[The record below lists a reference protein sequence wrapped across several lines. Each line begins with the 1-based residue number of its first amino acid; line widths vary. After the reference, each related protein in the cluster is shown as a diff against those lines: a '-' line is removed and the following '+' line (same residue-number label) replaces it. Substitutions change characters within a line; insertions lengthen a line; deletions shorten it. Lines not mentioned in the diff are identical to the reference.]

1 VKTLGIGRCT
11 LHGKAMGWT
20 PRQKGRR
27 TMSIRILIADDHKI
41 MRQGLR
47 SLLEKESNMEVVAE
61 AKNGREVLDLVRK
74 LVPDVLVTEVVIPDL
89 NGIEVTRQ
97 VLSEYPDLKII
108 ALSMHSDHRFVINMF
123 KAGAHG
129 YLLKD
134 CAFEELIQAI
144 RLVLT
149 HNNYLSPPVADIL
162 VKDFRHLPDPTQNAF
177 TILTG
182 REREVLQMIT
192 EGRVTSQI
200 AEILHIS
207 RKTVESHRQQIM
219 FKLRTRSIA
228 QLTKYAI
235 REGLTSLED

>member
-1 VKTLGIGRCT
+1 
-11 LHGKAMGWT
+11 
-20 PRQKGRR
+20 
-27 TMSIRILIADDHKI
+27 MSIRILIADDHKI

-47 SLLEKESNMEVVAE
+47 SLLEKEPDMEVVAE
-61 AKNGREVLDLVRK
+61 AKNGREVMDLVKK

-97 VLSEYPDLKII
+97 VLSEHPDLKII
-108 ALSMHSDHRFVINMF
+108 ALSMHSDHRFVVNMV

-134 CAFEELIQAI
+134 CAFEELTQAI
-144 RLVLT
+144 RLVLADK
-149 HNNYLSPPVADIL
+149 NYLSPPVADVL
-162 VKDFRHLPDPTQNAF
+162 VKNFVRLLPDPTQNAF

-192 EGRVTSQI
+192 EGRNTSQI

-219 FKLRTRSIA
+219 YKLRTRSIA